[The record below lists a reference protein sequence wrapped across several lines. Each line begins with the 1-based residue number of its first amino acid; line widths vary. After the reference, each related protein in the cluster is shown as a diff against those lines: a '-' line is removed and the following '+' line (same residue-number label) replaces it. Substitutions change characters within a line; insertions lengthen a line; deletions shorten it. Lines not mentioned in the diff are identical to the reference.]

1 MNYLKS
7 KNVVKML
14 AVLLTLSF
22 VASMAAIPKTTADIH
37 TYPFVDPIPN
47 VVGVGQYTLINFGLL
62 NYLGDS
68 KSGWNVTLV
77 ITDPDGKVEKV
88 DRMTW
93 STGTVGYGYTPTKA
107 GNYTLQCTFK
117 NVTYGTTNNNRQ
129 MHLSS
134 ESENVTL
141 YVLEDWYAPYHPGH
155 SMPTSYW
162 TRPVDS
168 QLREWY
174 SIMGSWLRVPV
185 DMYTHFQGDAPESA
199 HILWNMP
206 IGDRQGGLAGG
217 ATEMVGHETGD
228 AYEGKFV
235 NSLIVDGILFY
246 NKYPASYVADMS
258 NGGTAAGYTRALQT
272 IVAVDLHTGKVLW
285 EKRYTYSTDISTLTN
300 AYGQTLQ
307 FLSVNNRAVFSYL
320 WLGGTAA
327 TLYAIDPYTG
337 ANIYNMTNVPSGQI
351 YFGPNGELLKY
362 TWDNT
367 NSRLRQWNSTAAA
380 MGTTDP
386 MSGTAYGWSSKVDG
400 RIINAGTYGYD
411 RNIPVSIGTRNLG
424 APSYVIPEDKAV
436 WLQRTN
442 NFVGLTGVSLDYDS
456 GGSVLYNN
464 RTWNAPKEWQ
474 DMTVFTTPPG
484 GMLLQSGWAAI
495 SPIDQ
500 IAVIWIKE
508 LRVHYAFS
516 LETGKFLWET
526 EPQIYADS
534 WSDTVLLPYGIESN
548 AYGPE
553 RAIADGK
560 LISTSCGGIVYCYN
574 VTNGEKIW
582 EYKNTQKYAQEYY
595 LTNEWWSVICFV
607 ADGKVYIGHMEHSA
621 MEPKPRGAPFFALDI
636 ETGDLVWEID
646 GAFRQTRWGGR
657 AIIGD
662 SIIVTQDLYDQMIY
676 AIGKG
681 PSTMTMTTPNVAIT
695 AGTTALITGTVMDV
709 SPGTQND
716 RAQLQFPQGV
726 PVASDESQSE
736 WMLHVYKQ
744 FAAPATFTG
753 VEVSFYAWDG
763 QSAESVPIGTTTT
776 DVYGKYSLAWTPQ
789 QAGQYQIF
797 AFFDGSASYYASE
810 AKADIYVSAA
820 PPEPEPV
827 ETPPYGLYI
836 ALAAIAIIVA
846 IAIVGI
852 LLFMKINKR

>member
-22 VASMAAIPKTTADIH
+22 VASMAIIPKAEAVPTF
-37 TYPFVDPIPN
+37 PFVEPIPN

-62 NYLGDS
+62 NFLRTS
-68 KSGWNVTLV
+68 KDGWNVTLV

-93 STGTVGYGYTPTKA
+93 STGTVGYGFTPTKA
-107 GNYTLQCTFK
+107 GNYTLQTQFK
-117 NVTYGTTNNNRQ
+117 NVTYGTTNANRR
-129 MHLSS
+129 MYDSS

-141 YVLEDWYAPYHPGH
+141 TVLEDYFAPYHPGH
-155 SMPTSYW
+155 SMPTNYW

-174 SIMGSWLRVPV
+174 SIMGSWLERPK
-185 DMYTHFQGDAPESA
+185 DLYARYQADAPESA
-199 HILWNMP
+199 HILWSMP
-206 IGDRQGGLAGG
+206 LDDGTGAGLAGG
-217 ATEMVGHETGD
+217 ATEMAGHETGD
-228 AYEGKFV
+228 AYEGKWAGAIV
-235 NSLIVDGILFY
+235 VDGVLMY
-246 NKYPASYVADMS
+246 NKYSS
-258 NGGTAAGYTRALQT
+258 TLSLLTQT
-272 IVAVDLHTGKVLW
+272 IVGVDVHTGKVLW
-285 EKRYTYSTDISTLTN
+285 EKAFGVGNGRVGF
-300 AYGQTLQ
+300 GQTLS
-307 FLSVNNRAVFSYL
+307 FFSVNNRAAWSYMYITQGTNLWAVDPRTGTLVFQ
-320 WLGGTAA
+320 
-327 TLYAIDPYTG
+327 
-337 ANIYNMTNVPSGQI
+337 MTNVPSGTV
-351 YFGPNGELLKY
+351 YYGPNGELLKY
-362 TWDNT
+362 TVV
-367 NSRLRQWNSTAAA
+367 SGQLRQWNSTRAVVSEI
-380 MGTTDP
+380 DP
-386 MSGTAYGWSSKVDG
+386 FSGTGYAWGSKTVGNATIDAG
-400 RIINAGTYGYD
+400 RFGYD
-411 RNIPVSIGTRNLG
+411 RNVSLTGTGLTA
-424 APSYVIPEDKAV
+424 APTWVFPMDRAV
-436 WLQRTN
+436 WLTANETHVRISIMNLDTEEGTFGSMLVTN
-442 NFVGLTGVSLDYDS
+442 
-456 GGSVLYNN
+456 
-464 RTWNAPKEWQ
+464 RIWNAPKEWEELGIL
-474 DMTVFTTPPG
+474 TVPS
-484 GMLLQSGWAAI
+484 MVQSGWAAI
-495 SPIDQ
+495 SGDSLVAIYWVDN
-500 IAVIWIKE
+500 
-508 LRVHYAFS
+508 LRINYAFS
-516 LETGKFLWET
+516 LETGKFLWQT
-526 EPQIYADS
+526 EPQVYADS
-534 WSDTVLLPYGIESN
+534 WSDTSIGLG
-548 AYGPE
+548 AMAFGPE
-553 RAIADGK
+553 RTIIDGK
-560 LISTSCGGIVYCYN
+560 LISASVGGIVYCYDIE
-574 VTNGEKIW
+574 TGKLLW
-582 EYKNTQKYAQEYY
+582 EYKNTQKYAPEYY
-595 LTNEWWSVICFV
+595 LTNQWWTVIPFA

-621 MEPKPRGAPFFALDI
+621 LEPKPRGAPFFALDI
-636 ETGDLVWEID
+636 ETGDLVWTIE

-657 AIIGD
+657 AVIGD
-662 SIIVTQDLYDQMIY
+662 SIIATMDTYDQMIY
-676 AIGKG
+676 GIGKG

-709 SPGTQND
+709 SPGTQSD

-820 PPEPEPV
+820 PEVVEV

-836 ALAAIAIIVA
+836 ALAVIAIIVA